1 MLKQFNGFKAKEMS
15 LAQKNQYLRR
25 YAFSNCT
32 SVKYFYRKPSILKY
46 EAEEKLL
53 VKMSNA
59 GGHGYKILGGNCSQ
73 FSAGYIVSDKEG
85 VYLVVET
92 AYNTFYTDLER

>member
-1 MLKQFNGFKAKEMS
+1 MKQFNGFKAKEMT

-32 SVKYFYRKPSILKY
+32 SVKYFYRNPSILKCD
-46 EAEEKLL
+46 AEEKLL
-53 VKMSNA
+53 FKMSSA
-59 GGHGYKILGGNCSQ
+59 HGHGYKILGGNCSQ
-73 FSAGYIVSDKEG
+73 FSAGYIVSDKQG

>member
-1 MLKQFNGFKAKEMS
+1 M
-15 LAQKNQYLRR
+15 RR

-32 SVKYFYRKPSILKY
+32 SVKYFYRKPSIWKY

-53 VKMSNA
+53 VKMGKAN
-59 GGHGYKILGGNCSQ
+59 GHGYKILGGNCTQ
-73 FSAGYIVSDKEG
+73 FSAGYIVSDKDG

>member
-1 MLKQFNGFKAKEMS
+1 MLKQFNGFKAKEMT

-25 YAFSNCT
+25 YAFSNCR
-32 SVKYFYRKPSILKY
+32 SVKYFYRNPSILKCD
-46 EAEEKLL
+46 AEEKLL
-53 VKMSNA
+53 AKMSKA
-59 GGHGYKILGGNCSQ
+59 HGHGYKILGGNCSQ
-73 FSAGYIVSDKEG
+73 FSAGYIVSDKNG